1 MDMSAWFSPIKKLFS
16 PAFICFLFYTIYIA
30 ITLADHSW
38 DPMALV
44 RVGGHFDPR
53 VGGQEMGYDGQFGYQ
68 IALDPL
74 QGWQYVDIPAYRYQR
89 ILYPLLARAVSFGQ
103 AEIIPWGMLLINFI
117 AAVMSVWLLEKILRT
132 NGYSPWFA
140 LSFGLFIGTLM
151 SIRLNLNEPLAY
163 LLAILG
169 IYLIEKSRMKWA
181 ILAFTLAALSKEIII
196 LFPLA
201 FGLEYLIKERMKSA
215 AAMLL
220 AIIPLGLWK
229 TILFFWLHD
238 WGLNSGGAMATPF
251 EWLPY
256 AGWWKL
262 AMINFGGF
270 LQISL
275 VILPLVILPSILGI
289 WISFRR
295 LIHKTWTADVFL
307 VLFYAGLIPFLPMSN
322 IVDPMGISRMLMSLI
337 IGFLY
342 LGAKQKSISVL
353 KNSLLFCLTS
363 IFIWKDAFLPVGT
376 YRE

>member
-1 MDMSAWFSPIKKLFS
+1 MDMSTWFLRIKRFFS
-16 PAFICFLFYTIYIA
+16 PAFICFLFYIVYIA

-38 DPMALV
+38 NPMALV

-103 AEIIPWGMLLINFI
+103 AEIIPWAMLIINII
-117 AAVMSVWLLEKILRT
+117 AAVMSVWLLGKILRN

-140 LSFGLFIGTLM
+140 LSYGLFIGTLM

-169 IYLIEKSRMKWA
+169 MYLIEKSRMKWA
-181 ILAFTLAALSKEIII
+181 ILAFAMASLTKEIII

-201 FGLEYLIKERMKSA
+201 FGLEYLFKKRMKSA
-215 AAMLL
+215 AAMVL

-262 AMINFGGF
+262 AMINFSGF

-295 LIHKTWTADVFL
+295 LINKTWTAEVFL